1 MAFGDRFRRQPKA
14 AAAGQAQ
21 YQGFPMNGSQQ
32 GPPGFPPAPAPMMQ
46 YQAQQQPQQQAYP
59 QNNQAAPPGY
69 YYNEYG
75 QLVPIPRPQ
84 YNYQQPVDYP
94 PQQSSQRGQNGEK
107 KSGGMVRIM
116 IPMIV
121 ALFMFGGV
129 LAGFYLSFMMTPF
142 VSTTA
147 VMYTPAL
154 IALLFMMNGVGL
166 IGLWIR
172 K

>member
-21 YQGFPMNGSQQ
+21 YQGFPMNGPQQ
-32 GPPGFPPAPAPMMQ
+32 GPPGFPPAPAPMRQ
-46 YQAQQQPQQQAYP
+46 YQAQQQPPQQTP
-59 QNNQAAPPGY
+59 QNNIPIPPPGY

-75 QLVPIPRPQ
+75 QLVPIQQPQ

-94 PQQSSQRGQNGEK
+94 SQQTQRGQNGEK
-107 KSGGMVRIM
+107 RGGGLVRIM

-121 ALFMFGGV
+121 ALFMFCGV
-129 LAGFYLSFMMTPF
+129 MGGFYLSFMMTPF
-142 VSTTA
+142 ISTTA

-154 IALLFMMNGVGL
+154 IGLLFMMNGVGL